1 MEMHHR
7 TIRLAVRSVWRPSF
21 LSIVMAATAAT
32 MLAAAPAQSED
43 DIPGL
48 IQSAREHFTPIGP
61 QQLAG
66 IKGDLKQRMNE
77 LEQFVHPSSTNGQ
90 KWLRYLQWEDLKKE
104 LAGEGAPSMKPL
116 MTTYQRLNKD
126 ENGLELPAFRRVS
139 DALRKYADAFSI
151 SQWENPADLYG
162 KQLDGLTAALD
173 AYRTQRS
180 SATEAKLADQLGRI
194 SAVGQAPELVAAVR
208 REFAQPNAYID
219 ISSGLLAAAAEP
231 INRVEPLRDVILGT
245 QIRGDSH
252 TTGHVTV
259 APIPSYNNALLELT
273 SIGRIV
279 SDNVGT
285 NGPAV
290 IRSTAFTNFAA
301 TKRVELSDAAFITH
315 GAQVDATTRSDIHSV
330 GKKGGGIGS
339 RLVSSMA
346 WKQVREKH
354 GRADQISSDHAEDR
368 ILRKFNDE
376 VGRKIS
382 DARKQY
388 EDNFR
393 RPLMRRGELPPDIHF
408 SSSREGVAIQATQAS
423 QSQLGAAGPPP
434 VPAAA
439 MDMSM
444 RLHETAI
451 NNYLGA
457 LLGGAT
463 ASESQPGQKTQFDV
477 KLPDWLKKAW
487 DQRKATPTT
496 DPAAKD
502 EPFEAFALKFRHG
515 RPITVNFA
523 DGKVKFTAH
532 ISQLKTTSR
541 NFENWDVTGT
551 FTPILADGGIILKRD
566 GDLEVLP
573 TGFDRVGGKLST
585 DQIAERS
592 NLTKE
597 LNKRSAQ
604 GRGFP
609 AQIEFAALE
618 PTGILKSA
626 GQLATTEC
634 YPNDGWL
641 TMTWNR
647 M

>member
-1 MEMHHR
+1 
-7 TIRLAVRSVWRPSF
+7 
-21 LSIVMAATAAT
+21 
-32 MLAAAPAQSED
+32 MLAATTAQGED

-48 IQSAREHFTPIGP
+48 IQSAREHFTPVGP

-66 IKGDLKQRMNE
+66 IKNDLKQRMNE
-77 LEQFVHPSSTNGQ
+77 LEHFVRSSSTNGQ
-90 KWLRYLQWEDLKKE
+90 KWLKYLQWEDLKKE
-104 LAGEGAPSMKPL
+104 LAGDGAPSMKPL
-116 MTTYQRLNKD
+116 MNTYQRLNKD
-126 ENGLELPAFRRVS
+126 EKGLELLAFRHVS
-139 DALRKYADAFSI
+139 DALRKFADAFSI

-173 AYRTQRS
+173 AHRQQRT
-180 SATEAKLADQLGRI
+180 SATANNLADQLSRI

-231 INRVEPLRDVILGT
+231 INRVEPLVDVILGT
-245 QIRGDSH
+245 QIRGDSR

-259 APIPSYNNALLELT
+259 APIPSKDRALLELT
-273 SIGRIV
+273 SIGHIV
-279 SDNVGT
+279 SENVGT

-290 IRSTAFTNFAA
+290 ICSTAFTDFAA
-301 TKRVELSDAAFITH
+301 TKQVELSDAAFSTQ

-330 GKKGGGIGS
+330 GKKGGGVGS
-339 RLVSSMA
+339 RLVSTMA

-354 GRADQISSDHAEDR
+354 SRADQISSEHAEDR
-368 ILRKFNDE
+368 ILRKFNNE
-376 VGRKIS
+376 VNKKIG
-382 DARKQY
+382 DARKRY
-388 EDNFR
+388 EDDFR
-393 RPLMRRGELPPDIHF
+393 RPLLRRGELPAHIQF
-408 SSSREGVAIQATQAS
+408 SSSQEGVAIEATQAS
-423 QSQLGAAGPPP
+423 QSQLGAAGAPPA
-434 VPAAA
+434 PAAA
-439 MDMSM
+439 SDMSM

-463 ASESQPGQKTQFDV
+463 ASESEPGQKTQFDV

-487 DQRKATPTT
+487 DERKTKPTDDT
-496 DPAAKD
+496 AAKD
-502 EPFEAFALKFRHG
+502 EPFEAFALKFRYG
-515 RPITVNFA
+515 RPITVTFA

-541 NFENWDVTGT
+541 TFENWDVTGT
-551 FTPILADGGIILKRD
+551 FTPQLADGGVILKRD

-573 TGFDRVGGKLST
+573 AGFDRENGKLST

-626 GQLATTEC
+626 GQLAATEC
-634 YPNDGWL
+634 SPNAGWL
-641 TMTWNR
+641 TLAWNR
-647 M
+647 K